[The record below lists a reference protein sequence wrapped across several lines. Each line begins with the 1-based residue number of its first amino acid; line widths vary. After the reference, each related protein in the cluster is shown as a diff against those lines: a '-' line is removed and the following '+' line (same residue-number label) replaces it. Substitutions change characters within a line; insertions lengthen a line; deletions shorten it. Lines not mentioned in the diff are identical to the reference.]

1 MALPGDKQAEW
12 PQIKDIKSRMSS
24 VESLSG
30 LNAFVKAAQLGS
42 FVAAAERLSV
52 SASAI
57 GKSVA
62 RLEAS
67 LGVSLFNR
75 STRSLSL
82 TEEGLLFFER
92 SQRIVMELEEAEQE
106 LSRLMA
112 APRGRLRL
120 SFPAIGYRL
129 LLPLLPGFT
138 ARYPEIELD
147 LDFNDRLVDVIGEG
161 YDAVLRSGEFA
172 DSRLKARR
180 LGGFRFRLVGA
191 TDYFARHGVPQGPED
206 LAQHA
211 CLLYRFSGNSQ
222 LQPWQFDGADDRTL
236 SLAGPLVF
244 NNLEGQISAARRGLG
259 LIYVPDFAVTEYL
272 ESGEL
277 QSVLDEHISAG
288 GQFSLLW
295 PGNRHL
301 LPKLRVL
308 IDYLAEH
315 IALSK

>member
-1 MALPGDKQAEW
+1 LASRHDKQAIR
-12 PQIKDIKSRMSS
+12 PQIKDKKSRMSS

-30 LNAFVKAAQLGS
+30 LSAFVKAAQLGS
-42 FVAAAERLSV
+42 FVAAAERLGV

-82 TEEGLLFFER
+82 TEEGALFFER
-92 SQRIVMELEEAEQE
+92 SQRIVMELEEAQQE

-129 LLPLLPGFT
+129 LLPLLPGFA

-180 LGGFRFRLVGA
+180 LGGFQFRLVGSA
-191 TDYFARHGVPQGPED
+191 GYFQQHGTPQTVAE
-206 LAQHA
+206 LSQHA
-211 CLLYRFSGNSQ
+211 CLLYRFSGSGQ
-222 LQPWQFDGADDRTL
+222 LQPWQFNGVDPQAL
-236 SLAGPLVF
+236 SLNGPLVF
-244 NNLEGQISAARRGLG
+244 NNLEAQISATRRGLG
-259 LIYVPDFAVTEYL
+259 LIYVPDFAVQEYL

-277 QSVLDEHISAG
+277 QSVLEGEIGHG

-315 IALSK
+315 IALRK

>member
-1 MALPGDKQAEW
+1 MAFPGDKRAIRRM
-12 PQIKDIKSRMSS
+12 IKDKKYRMSS

-30 LNAFVKAAQLGS
+30 LTAFVRAAQAGS
-42 FVAAAERLSV
+42 FAAAAERLGV
-52 SASAI
+52 SASAV

-62 RLEAS
+62 RLESS

-82 TEEGLLFFER
+82 TEEGTLFYER
-92 SQRIVMELEEAEQE
+92 SQRIVLELEEAEQE
-106 LSRLMA
+106 LSRLMS

-138 ARYPEIELD
+138 ARYPDVELD
-147 LDFNDRLVDVIGEG
+147 LDFNDRMVDVIGEG
-161 YDAVLRSGEFA
+161 YDAVLRSGEFT

-180 LGGFRFRLVGA
+180 MGGFRFRLVA
-191 TDYFARHGVPQGPED
+191 SPDYFTRHAKPQKPSD
-206 LAQHA
+206 LSDHA
-211 CLLYRFSGNSQ
+211 CLLYRFAGTGQ
-222 LQPWQFDGADDRTL
+222 LQPWQFDGVAAGSLPL
-236 SLAGPLVF
+236 SGALVF
-244 NNLEGQISAARRGLG
+244 NNLEAQISAARRGLG
-259 LIYVPDFAVTEYL
+259 LIYVPDFAVQEYL
-272 ESGEL
+272 QNGEL
-277 QSVLDEHISAG
+277 CSVLGSFISTG

-315 IALSK
+315 IGLEK

>member
-1 MALPGDKQAEW
+1 
-12 PQIKDIKSRMSS
+12 MSS

-30 LNAFVKAAQLGS
+30 LHAFVQAAQLGS
-42 FVAAAERLSV
+42 FVAAAERLGV

-62 RLEAS
+62 RLESS

-92 SQRIVMELEEAEQE
+92 SLRVVQELTEAEQE

-112 APRGRLRL
+112 EPRGRLRL

-161 YDAVLRSGEFA
+161 YDAVLRSGDFA

-180 LGGFRFRLVGA
+180 LGSFRFRLVA
-191 TDYFARHGVPQGPED
+191 SAEYLAARGVPQRPQD
-206 LAQHA
+206 LTAHA
-211 CLLYRFSGNSQ
+211 CLLYRFSGSGQ
-222 LQPWQFDGADDRTL
+222 LQPWQFTGGAESGLAL
-236 SLAGPLVF
+236 SGPLVF
-244 NNLEGQISAARRGLG
+244 NNLEAQISAAWRGLG
-259 LIYVPDFAVTEYL
+259 LIYVPDFAVQEYV
-272 ESGEL
+272 ECGEL
-277 QSVLDEHISAG
+277 SSVLDAHITAG

-315 IALSK
+315 IGLAP

>member
-1 MALPGDKQAEW
+1 
-12 PQIKDIKSRMSS
+12 MSS

-30 LNAFVKAAQLGS
+30 LTAFVRAAQAGS
-42 FVAAAERLSV
+42 FAGAAERLGV

-62 RLEAS
+62 RLESS

-82 TEEGLLFFER
+82 TEEGMLFYER
-92 SQRIVMELEEAEQE
+92 SQRIVLELEEAEHE
-106 LSRLMA
+106 LSRLMS

-138 ARYPEIELD
+138 ARYPDIELD

-161 YDAVLRSGEFA
+161 YDAVLRSGDVA
-172 DSRLKARR
+172 DSRLRARQ
-180 LGGFRFRLVGA
+180 LGRFRFRLVA
-191 TDYFARHGVPQGPED
+191 SADYFARRGRPQRPDD
-206 LAQHA
+206 LTAHA
-211 CLLYRFSGNSQ
+211 CLFYRFAGSGQ
-222 LQPWQFDGADDRTL
+222 LQPWQFDGVDRPL
-236 SLAGPLVF
+236 SLHGALVL
-244 NNLEGQISAARRGLG
+244 NNLEAQISAARQGLG
-259 LIYVPDFAVTEYL
+259 LIYVPDFAVQTYL
-272 ESGEL
+272 DSGEL
-277 QSVLDEHISAG
+277 VGVLDDFISAG
-288 GQFSLLW
+288 GHFSLLW

-315 IALSK
+315 IGLEKPATR

>member
-12 PQIKDIKSRMSS
+12 PQIKDIKLPMSS

-42 FVAAAERLSV
+42 FVAAAERLGV

-57 GKSVA
+57 GKSIA
-62 RLEAS
+62 RLERN
-67 LGVSLFNR
+67 LGISLFNR
-75 STRSLSL
+75 STRSLSM
-82 TEEGLLFFER
+82 TEEGQLFFER

-180 LGGFRFRLVGA
+180 LGGFRFVLVGA
-191 TDYFARHGVPQGPED
+191 TDYFARRGVPQMPDD
-206 LAQHA
+206 LAQHD
-211 CLLYRFSGNSQ
+211 CLLYRFSGTGQ
-222 LQPWQFDGADDRTL
+222 LQPWQFDGTDDRTL
-236 SLAGPLVF
+236 SLKGPLVF
-244 NNLEGQISAARRGLG
+244 NNLEAQISAARRGLG
-259 LIYVPDFAVTEYL
+259 VIYVPDFAVTEYL
-272 ESGEL
+272 QSGEL
-277 QSVLDEHISAG
+277 QSVLDEKITAG

-308 IDYLAEH
+308 IDYLAEQ

>member
-12 PQIKDIKSRMSS
+12 PQIKDIKLPMSS

-42 FVAAAERLSV
+42 FVAAAERLGV

-62 RLEAS
+62 RLERS
-67 LGVSLFNR
+67 LGISLFNR
-75 STRSLSL
+75 STRSLSM
-82 TEEGLLFFER
+82 TEEGQLFFER

-180 LGGFRFRLVGA
+180 LGGSASFWSVQRTISHDAVCRRCRTIWLNM
-191 TDYFARHGVPQGPED
+191 T
-206 LAQHA
+206 A
-211 CLLYRFSGNSQ
+211 CCI
-222 LQPWQFDGADDRTL
+222 A
-236 SLAGPLVF
+236 SLARVSFSPGSLTAQTIAPSLSRDRWCSIILKRRSPPLVVDW
-244 NNLEGQISAARRGLG
+244 G
-259 LIYVPDFAVTEYL
+259 
-272 ESGEL
+272 
-277 QSVLDEHISAG
+277 
-288 GQFSLLW
+288 
-295 PGNRHL
+295 
-301 LPKLRVL
+301 
-308 IDYLAEH
+308 
-315 IALSK
+315 

>member
-1 MALPGDKQAEW
+1 
-12 PQIKDIKSRMSS
+12 MSS

-42 FVAAAERLSV
+42 FVAAADRLGV

-67 LGVSLFNR
+67 LGVSLLNR

-92 SQRIVMELEEAEQE
+92 SQRIVAELEEAEEE

-180 LGGFRFRLVGA
+180 MGGFRFRIVGA
-191 TDYFARHGVPQGPED
+191 TGYFRQHGIPQTPAD

-211 CLLYRFSGNSQ
+211 CLLYRFSGSGQ
-222 LQPWQFDGADDRTL
+222 IQPWQFDTSHQARPL
-236 SLAGPLVF
+236 SLTGPLVF
-244 NNLEGQISAARRGLG
+244 NNLEAQISAARRGLG
-259 LIYVPDFAVTEYL
+259 VIYVPDFAVKEYL
-272 ESGEL
+272 EKGEL
-277 QSVLDEHISAG
+277 RSVLDEQISAG

-315 IALSK
+315 IELSK